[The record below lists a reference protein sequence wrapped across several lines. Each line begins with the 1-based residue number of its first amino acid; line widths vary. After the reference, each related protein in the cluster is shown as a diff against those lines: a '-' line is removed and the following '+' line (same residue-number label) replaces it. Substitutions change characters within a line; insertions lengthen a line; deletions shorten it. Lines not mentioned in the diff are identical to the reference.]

1 MASTIIKSSKV
12 PMKFLTV
19 TLFLFTACPVMAGIC
34 KISNNITK
42 KNGDIVSHSTSKKRV
57 FSTDLSGCL
66 KIAQHNFMSI
76 EHKLQKGYYYVG
88 SAGIYYEISDSKVR
102 EKDSFFIRASNIT
115 EPKENK
121 CEAVYTKEK
130 KFFGGIPVPIKI
142 IEVVDEQ
149 TSQDPVE
156 ECIAKTSSAYLKAI
170 GSGKFEA
177 LTVNT
182 ILNSRTGEPFEVIIY
197 GPKNISGFKRIITP
211 IIQKINH

>member
-1 MASTIIKSSKV
+1 
-12 PMKFLTV
+12 MKFLTV
-19 TLFLFTACPVMAGIC
+19 ALFLFITCPVMAGIC

-42 KNGDIVSHSTSKKRV
+42 KNGDIFSHSTTKKRV

-66 KIAQHNFMSI
+66 RIAQHNFMAI
-76 EHKLQKGYYYVG
+76 EHKLQEGYYYAG
-88 SAGIYYEISDSKVR
+88 SAGTYHEINNSEVG

-115 EPKENK
+115 EPKDNK

-142 IEVVDEQ
+142 IEIIDEQ

-177 LTVNT
+177 LVVNT

-197 GPKNISGFKRIITP
+197 GPKNISGFKRAIAP
-211 IIQKINH
+211 IIQKLNH